1 MELKEK
7 IEVLHKVIDSAHKQS
22 DIAYKKIFVLISIC
36 AGITTIFFKI
46 ELNQTWFIILGF
58 IFSLA
63 IIGSFVNYIRL
74 SKLYKEIDILK
85 LELKDLKN
93 G

>member
-7 IEVLHKVIDSAHKQS
+7 IDLLHKIIDSASKQS
-22 DIAYKKIFVLISIC
+22 EIAYKKIFVLISIC

-46 ELNQTWFIILGF
+46 ELNQIWLIILGVVF
-58 IFSLA
+58 CLA

-74 SKLYKEIDILK
+74 SRLYKEIDNLK
-85 LELKDLKN
+85 QNLMELKN
-93 G
+93 E